1 MRAPS
6 SLVRV
11 AVMTSR
17 RRWRAASRGSWWV
30 VMLSRLPVTLTAGC
44 QACPSGLRLILK
56 SRVFQA
62 WFSPPAPACFS
73 TTLVSVALLPRSTC
87 SHLAPCE
94 HHLSLKLPPR
104 KPACLIRKPVTSVF
118 LPRSTCSHFPGAS
131 EHHLSVSRRT
141 LPSTALPA
149 PYSGPQGF
157 EPVARL
163 PRATS
168 GGAASKEGGAS
179 AAAAPQVR
187 SGVAPMVS
195 ARVVPP
201 ARSAWRSQAR
211 LVGWLPTES
220 FCT

>member
-73 TTLVSVALLPRSTC
+73 TTLVNVALLPRSTC

-104 KPACLIRKPVTSVF
+104 KPACLTRNPVTSVLF
-118 LPRSTCSHFPGAS
+118 PRSTCSQLAGAC
-131 EHHLSVSRRT
+131 EHHLSLSRRT
-141 LPSTALPA
+141 LPSTALPG
-149 PYSGPQGF
+149 PYSGAHGF
-157 EPVARL
+157 EPVALL
-163 PRATS
+163 PRARFAVGS
-168 GGAASKEGGAS
+168 AKVGGAS
-179 AAAAPQVR
+179 AAAAPHPAF
-187 SGVAPMVS
+187 GVAPMVRS
-195 ARVVPP
+195 RVVPL
-201 ARSAWRSQAR
+201 ARSACRNQAR
-211 LVGWLPTES
+211 LVGWPPTAS